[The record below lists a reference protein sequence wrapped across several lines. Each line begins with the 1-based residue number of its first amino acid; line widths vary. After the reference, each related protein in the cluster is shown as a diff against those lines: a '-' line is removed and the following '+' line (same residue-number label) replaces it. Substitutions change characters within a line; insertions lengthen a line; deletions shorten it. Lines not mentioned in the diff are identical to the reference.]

1 VQCNGKSRDE
11 KARSYKQIN
20 KLDFNSAVMKNAQ
33 HTDSVHNNSAFLT
46 AVRDAD
52 LETLIASGNPQ
63 LLHALQELDQL
74 R

>member
-1 VQCNGKSRDE
+1 
-11 KARSYKQIN
+11 
-20 KLDFNSAVMKNAQ
+20 MKNAQ